1 MSFLKKKCKKHGLG
15 HDPQLETLQNEWNNC
30 ASNSHLQRK
39 KSKHWRYVKSDR
51 QIRWEVCATRGIF
64 LKNLKHTMTFLC
76 LKWFDSS
83 PWPGITFYLL
93 GTALG
98 TLNLAPTWPLLVWLL
113 LGSLPITSFFPF
125 PKRTVLFHT
134 PLSLS
139 RLKPLLWDWLSHL
152 LSWSNV
158 CLIQI
163 QLKCHLFS
171 ESLHPLL
178 RPYYIPIHLSPSQKD
193 KLLEGKSQLT
203 PRKKKKKVSGG
214 KKKFKIQHF

>member
-1 MSFLKKKCKKHGLG
+1 
-15 HDPQLETLQNEWNNC
+15 
-30 ASNSHLQRK
+30 
-39 KSKHWRYVKSDR
+39 
-51 QIRWEVCATRGIF
+51 
-64 LKNLKHTMTFLC
+64 MTFLC
-76 LKWFDSS
+76 LKWLDSS

-113 LGSLPITSFFPF
+113 LGSLPIRPLSSPLPTLISPHFFPF
-125 PKRTVLFHT
+125 PKCSLLFHT
-134 PLSLS
+134 PLYLS

-158 CLIQI
+158 YLIQM
-163 QLKCHLFS
+163 QLKCHLFN

-178 RPYYIPIHLSPSQKD
+178 RPYYILIHLSPSQKD

-203 PRKKKKKVSGG
+203 PGEKKW
-214 KKKFKIQHF
+214 KKFRRYKEI